1 MYVLYKLDTE
11 EKVNKNSK
19 LKILFI
25 NLPYFGHVVPTLGL
39 VEELV
44 KRGIQVTYLLPY
56 DWQKVVSID
65 GVQFVGYEN
74 HKKLSVQI
82 VNAYLAAEKIVA
94 SYDLVVYE
102 QFFFLGKHLAE
113 NYGKPVVRIFTA
125 PATNDQLMKEYIEA
139 GGALGIFRHKW
150 IGRLFTKEILKNIS
164 KENTTEISMKT
175 DCWLDEIVQNSPDLN
190 LVYTLEEYQPYR
202 EAFSDKSFQFLGASI
217 YKRKEETFTIPTGEK
232 PVIYISLGTVVK
244 GAKTFF
250 CHCMK
255 AFADEDVTVIMAVG
269 KTFPIKKL
277 KNVPSNFY
285 VCSFVPQLAVLEK
298 ADVFVTHGGMNSV
311 SEALVCGVPMVVIPF
326 MADQPTNARRIQE
339 LGLGKKLE
347 YKKVNASV
355 LRNEA
360 LAVLQDDEM
369 KRKVSYMQQKME
381 ICPGNVAGAEQI
393 LEYYK
398 NESLLHE

>member
-1 MYVLYKLDTE
+1 M
-11 EKVNKNSK
+11 NKNSK

-56 DWQKVVSID
+56 DWQNVVAID

-82 VNAYLAAEKIVA
+82 VNAYLAAERIIE

-125 PATNDQLMKEYIEA
+125 PATNDQLMKEYIQA
-139 GGALGIFRHKW
+139 GGALGIFRYKW

-164 KENTTEISMKT
+164 KENATKIIMKT
-175 DCWLDEIVQNSPDLN
+175 DCWLDEIVQNPPDLN

-202 EAFSDKSFQFLGASI
+202 EAFWDKQFQFLGASI
-217 YKRKEETFTIPTGEK
+217 YKRKEETFTIPKGEK
-232 PVIYISLGTVVK
+232 PVIYISLGTIVK
-244 GAKTFF
+244 GAKSFF
-250 CHCMK
+250 EHCMK
-255 AFADEDVTVIMAVG
+255 AFGDEDVTVIISVG
-269 KTFPIKKL
+269 KTFPVKKM
-277 KNVPSNFY
+277 KNIPSNFY
-285 VCSFVPQLAVLEK
+285 VYSFVPQLAVLEV

-311 SEALVCGVPMVVIPF
+311 SEALACGVPMVVIPF

-339 LGLGKKLE
+339 LGLGKLLD

-355 LRNEA
+355 LKNE
-360 LAVLQDDEM
+360 VLVVMQDEHIQ
-369 KRKVSYMQQKME
+369 KEVSYMQQKMQT
-381 ICPGNVAGAEQI
+381 CPGNVAGVQWI
-393 LEYYK
+393 LEYYDTRVK
-398 NESLLHE
+398 RSCVSCSHEKA

>member
-1 MYVLYKLDTE
+1 MNE
-11 EKVNKNSK
+11 NGK

-56 DWQKVVSID
+56 DWEPVVSIE
-65 GVQFVGYEN
+65 GVQFAGYEN

-82 VNAYLAAEKIVA
+82 VNAYVTAEKIIA

-102 QFFFLGKHLAE
+102 QFFFLGKHLAQ
-113 NYGKPVVRIFTA
+113 NYGKPAVRIFTA
-125 PATNDQLMKEYIEA
+125 PATNDRLMKEYIQA
-139 GGALGIFRHKW
+139 GGALGIFRYKW

-164 KENTTEISMKT
+164 KENATEISMKT
-175 DCWLDEIVQNSPDLN
+175 DCWLDEIIQNPPDMN

-202 EAFSDKSFQFLGASI
+202 EAFSDKMFKFLGASI
-217 YKRKEETFTIPTGEK
+217 YKRKEEIIAIPKREK
-232 PVIYISLGTVVK
+232 PLIYISLGTIVK
-244 GAKTFF
+244 GAKSFF
-250 CHCMK
+250 GHCMK
-255 AFADEDVTVIMAVG
+255 AFADEDVTVIMSVG

-285 VCSFVPQLAVLEK
+285 VYSFVPQLAVLEV

-311 SEALVCGVPMVVIPF
+311 SEALACGVPMVVIPF
-326 MADQPTNARRIQE
+326 MADQPTNARRLQE
-339 LGLGKKLE
+339 LGLGKLLD
-347 YKKVNASV
+347 YKKVNARV
-355 LRNEA
+355 LKNK
-360 LAVLQDDEM
+360 VLEVLWDEHI
-369 KRKVSYMQQKME
+369 KKEVSFMQQKMQT
-381 ICPGNVAGAEQI
+381 CPGNVAGVQWI

-398 NESLLHE
+398 KESLLYE